1 MLRMLESKM
10 IVSMHEFL
18 LFHSTLTHS
27 FANFSLLSLPRAPGV
42 YRMIGGV
49 LTERTVGTVLPAV
62 KENMEKVQVRVFK
75 LHLGR
80 RCAMPLSFAHFLARL
95 SRIWVGDDVVRGRSA

>member
-1 MLRMLESKM
+1 
-10 IVSMHEFL
+10 
-18 LFHSTLTHS
+18 
-27 FANFSLLSLPRAPGV
+27 
-42 YRMIGGV
+42 MIGGV

-95 SRIWVGDDVVRGRSA
+95 LLSRIWVGDDVVRGRSA